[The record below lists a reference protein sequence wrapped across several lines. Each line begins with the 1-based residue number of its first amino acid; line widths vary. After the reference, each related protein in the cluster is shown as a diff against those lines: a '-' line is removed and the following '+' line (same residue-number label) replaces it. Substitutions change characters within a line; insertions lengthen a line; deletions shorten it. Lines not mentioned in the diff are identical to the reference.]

1 MMSLVKQ
8 VNDDFVVAFKEKNT
22 IGKMALGNLKSK
34 LSDAEKIKK
43 SELTDDEALKVIVS
57 IAKTRNQSIQE
68 FTKAGR
74 MDLVESEKSELDVIE
89 KYLPKQMTE
98 DEIETEVR
106 ILISEMDGVKILNLG
121 SSNLSNNQVIIG
133 RTLGFFNKKFQ
144 GRADV
149 QLVKKIIEKI
159 VG

>member
-1 MMSLVKQ
+1 MSLVKQ

-22 IGKMALGNLKSK
+22 IGKMALSNLKSK

-68 FTKAGR
+68 FTKANR

-98 DEIETEVR
+98 DEIETEIRSIIV
-106 ILISEMDGVKILNLG
+106 EMDVVTNP
-121 SSNLSNNQVIIG
+121 QVLIG
-133 RTLGFFNKKFQ
+133 KTMGAFNKKFQ

>member
-1 MMSLVKQ
+1 
-8 VNDDFVVAFKEKNT
+8 
-22 IGKMALGNLKSK
+22 
-34 LSDAEKIKK
+34 
-43 SELTDDEALKVIVS
+43 LTDDEALKVIVS

-98 DEIETEVR
+98 EEIESEVR
-106 ILISEMDGVKILNLG
+106 SLIVEMEVVTNP
-121 SSNLSNNQVIIG
+121 QVLIG
-133 RTLGFFNKKFQ
+133 KTMGAFNKKFQ

-149 QLVKKIIEKI
+149 QLVKKIIEKLL
-159 VG
+159 VN

>member
-106 ILISEMDGVKILNLG
+106 ILISEMDDVKILNFG
-121 SSNLSNNQVIIG
+121 SSNLSNSQVIIG
-133 RTLGFFNKKFQ
+133 RTIGAFNKKFQ

>member
-1 MMSLVKQ
+1 MSLVKQ

-22 IGKMALGNLKSK
+22 IGKMALSNLKSK

-68 FTKAGR
+68 FTKANR

-98 DEIETEVR
+98 DEILS
-106 ILISEMDGVKILNLG
+106 LIHI
-121 SSNLSNNQVIIG
+121 
-133 RTLGFFNKKFQ
+133 
-144 GRADV
+144 
-149 QLVKKIIEKI
+149 
-159 VG
+159 

>member
-1 MMSLVKQ
+1 MSLVKQ

>member
-1 MMSLVKQ
+1 MSLVKQ
-8 VNDDFVVAFKEKNT
+8 VNDDFVVAFKQKDT

-43 SELTDDEALKVIVS
+43 SELTDEEALKVIVS

-74 MDLVESEKSELDVIE
+74 MDLVENEKLELEVIE

-106 ILISEMDGVKILNLG
+106 SLIQEMEVVTNP
-121 SSNLSNNQVIIG
+121 QVLIG
-133 RTLGFFNKKFQ
+133 KTMGAFNKKFQ

-149 QLVKKIIEKI
+149 QKVKKIIEEI

>member
-1 MMSLVKQ
+1 MSLVKQ

-74 MDLVESEKSELDVIE
+74 MDLVESEKLELEVIE

-98 DEIETEVR
+98 DEVR
-106 ILISEMDGVKILNLG
+106 NVIPTISEGFSNDNLNINALRG
-121 SSNLSNNQVIIG
+121 KIIG
-133 RTLGFFNKKFQ
+133 EFNKRYQ
-144 GRADV
+144 GMADIQMVKNLV
-149 QLVKKIIEKI
+149 QEMI
-159 VG
+159 V

>member
-1 MMSLVKQ
+1 MSLVKQ
-8 VNDDFVVAFKEKNT
+8 VNDDFIVAFKEKDT

-34 LSDAEKIKK
+34 LSEAEKTKK
-43 SELTDDEALKVIVS
+43 CELTDDEVLKVIIS

-68 FTKAGR
+68 FTKANR
-74 MDLVESEKSELDVIE
+74 MDLVENEKRELEVIE

-98 DEIETEVR
+98 DEIEIEVR
-106 ILISEMDGVKILNLG
+106 KIITEMSDVVTNPQVLIGKTMG
-121 SSNLSNNQVIIG
+121 S
-133 RTLGFFNKKFQ
+133 FNKQFQ
-144 GRADV
+144 GKADI